1 MNTIRR
7 VWSLITAMIFCFNM
21 LVPNGLMVKA
31 AQQTSGNSKNY
42 LIVTK
47 DKETVKQLEKTYDKT
62 DEIGENAQGNLVKN
76 HMTSVALTQNE
87 VKKLEKDADILSV
100 EEDAEVTASSEV
112 IPDKDIHEKEENVV
126 EKNESDTEWNMQM
139 IHAKSTEDV
148 TGKDKVKIAV
158 LDSGVDDGND
168 IDLAYSI
175 TLVPGEEEMSPLF
188 MDGTGHGNSVAG
200 LIAAKDNQEGITGIA
215 PDAEIYSIRVLDDE
229 NKAPVSRIVEGI
241 YTAIREKVNIINMS
255 FGMDKP
261 SEALEKA
268 IQDAHEAGILLV
280 AAAGNTGDKGVQYPA
295 AFDEVIAVGSVD
307 KEAQVTG
314 SSPKGEEVEIVAPGE
329 LVRSTGVLGDERVD
343 SGTSLAAPQVAAVAA
358 KIWSKNIEMPAEFV
372 RQVMAKS
379 ANCYGDKDEYG
390 YGLLDAS
397 YALKNYSKYKKEYKG
412 DTKTQQVAEN
422 ERKVVSFEETGCVK
436 GSWSKD
442 DHEGQV
448 AKYSNLY
455 TMKRGARFPDKKSYV
470 DSNGKPIFA
479 QMTINPWWHG
489 HFKEN
494 YVSAF
499 RFETEI
505 ADSLDTKGKA
515 RNINSKSQLSETIQK
530 KIVDSINQIR
540 WDMEFGAGNTL
551 TVEDKRAFVWGMALH
566 NLTDAF
572 AHSTGFKK
580 DGVKYYL
587 SHNSVYHAH
596 DKSKAYGN
604 RFDCATEALRRA
616 LVYYRNRVPGPAEV
630 FLTASKTS
638 YGMNTGE
645 NESNGFYMINI
656 ENYASTESFHISNFF
671 GGVDCGYGEL
681 KIKTK

>member
-1 MNTIRR
+1 MNTIKR

-21 LVPNGLMVKA
+21 LVPNGLTVKA

-268 IQDAHEAGILLV
+268 IQDAHKAGILLV

-295 AFDEVIAVGSVD
+295 AFDEVMAVGSVD
-307 KEAQVTG
+307 KEAEVTG
-314 SSPKGEEVEIVAPGE
+314 SSSKGEEVEIVAPGE

-358 KIWSKNIEMPAEFV
+358 KIWSKDIKMSAEFV
-372 RQVMAKS
+372 RQVLAKS

-397 YALKNYSKYKKEYKG
+397 YALKNYSKYKKEYKE

-436 GSWSKD
+436 GSWRAD
-442 DHEGQV
+442 VHEDMVPSEKTYVKKGI
-448 AKYSNLY
+448 
-455 TMKRGARFPDKKSYV
+455 RFPDEAKKKNGDEYV
-470 DSNGKPIFA
+470 FRGMTSNPA
-479 QMTINPWWHG
+479 WHG
-489 HFKEN
+489 HFKVN
-494 YVSAF
+494 YIATF
-499 RFETEI
+499 IFETKV
-505 ADSLDTKGKA
+505 ADNVTASGGINDFYCPELTDQTQRTYIVKSVKDIEWDTDLKK
-515 RNINSKSQLSETIQK
+515 NSTQGQ
-530 KIVDSINQIR
+530 
-540 WDMEFGAGNTL
+540 
-551 TVEDKRAFVWGMALH
+551 KRAFIWGMALH

-572 AHSTGFKK
+572 AHSTILV
-580 DGVKYYL
+580 DGSERYYL
-587 SHNSVYHAH
+587 SHKGKYQAA
-596 DKSKAYGN
+596 DKTTNAFGN
-604 RFDCATEALRRA
+604 RFKCAKKALDIAINDYDNKRTPTYKVFAPVCKTTSGGLNDWVNGRMFE
-616 LVYYRNRVPGPAEV
+616 LINVYKYVKEV
-630 FLTASKTS
+630 AGTQAAAPFGEVSGNYSKS
-638 YGMNTGE
+638 
-645 NESNGFYMINI
+645 
-656 ENYASTESFHISNFF
+656 
-671 GGVDCGYGEL
+671 L
-681 KIKTK
+681 KTK

>member
-7 VWSLITAMIFCFNM
+7 VWSLITAMIFCFNV
-21 LVPNGLMVKA
+21 LVPNGLTVKA

-139 IHAKSTEDV
+139 IHANSTEDA
-148 TGKDKVKIAV
+148 TGKNKVKIAV

-200 LIAAKDNQEGITGIA
+200 LIAAKKNKEGITGIA
-215 PDAEIYSIRVLDDE
+215 PEAEIYSIRVLDDE

-307 KEAQVTG
+307 KEAQVIG
-314 SSPKGEEVEIVAPGE
+314 SSSKGEEVEIVAPGE

-358 KIWSKNIEMPAEFV
+358 KIWSKDIKMSAEFV
-372 RQVMAKS
+372 RQVLAKS

-397 YALKNYSKYKKEYKG
+397 YALKNYSKYKKEYKE
-412 DTKTQQVAEN
+412 DAKTQQVAEN

-436 GSWSKD
+436 GSWETD
-442 DHEGQV
+442 DHGDMV
-448 AKYSNLY
+448 SSSLGLVKS
-455 TMKRGARFPDKKSYV
+455 GARFPDKESYG
-470 DSNGKPIFA
+470 DGKGTYTFA
-479 QMTINPWWHG
+479 HMTKNPWWHG

-494 YVSAF
+494 YISSF
-499 RFETEI
+499 IYETELANHVKRDGTYGSFTERSQI
-505 ADSLDTKGKA
+505 SSEVAGKIRSSLAQIDWGK
-515 RNINSKSQLSETIQK
+515 E
-530 KIVDSINQIR
+530 
-540 WDMEFGAGNTL
+540 AGYNL
-551 TVEDKRAFVWGMALH
+551 YAEDKRAFIWGMALH

-572 AHSTGFKK
+572 SHSTGFQEN
-580 DGVKYYL
+580 GVKYYL
-587 SHNSVYHAH
+587 AHGSVFNAH
-596 DKSKAYGN
+596 SKSTRFGN
-604 RFDCATEALRRA
+604 RFQCATAALKNA
-616 LVYYRNRVPGPAEV
+616 LDLYKDNSRGTAEV
-630 FLTASKTS
+630 FLVASKTS
-638 YGMNTGE
+638 YGMNTGT
-645 NESNGFYMINI
+645 NGGFLMINI
-656 ENYASTESFHISNFF
+656 KEYMQVENFHYDGLF
-671 GGVDCGYGEL
+671 GGVDCSYGQL
-681 KIKTK
+681 KTK

>member
-1 MNTIRR
+1 MTVGGTKMNTIRR
-7 VWSLITAMIFCFNM
+7 VWSLITAMIFCFNV
-21 LVPNGLMVKA
+21 LVPNGLTVKA

-139 IHAKSTEDV
+139 IHANSTEDA
-148 TGKDKVKIAV
+148 TGKNKVKIAV

-200 LIAAKDNQEGITGIA
+200 LIAAKKNKEGITGIA
-215 PDAEIYSIRVLDDE
+215 PEAEIYSIRVLDDE

-307 KEAQVTG
+307 KEAQVIG
-314 SSPKGEEVEIVAPGE
+314 SSSKGEEVEIVAPGE

-358 KIWSKNIEMPAEFV
+358 KIWSKDIKMSAEFV
-372 RQVMAKS
+372 RQVLAKS
-379 ANCYGDKDEYG
+379 ANCYGDKDKYG

-397 YALKNYSKYKKEYKG
+397 YALKNYSKYKKEYKE
-412 DTKTQQVAEN
+412 DAKTQQVAEN

-436 GSWSKD
+436 GSWETD
-442 DHEGQV
+442 DHGDMV
-448 AKYSNLY
+448 SSSLGLVKS
-455 TMKRGARFPDKKSYV
+455 GARFPDKESYG
-470 DSNGKPIFA
+470 DGKGTYTFA
-479 QMTINPWWHG
+479 HMTKNPWWHG

-494 YVSAF
+494 YISSF
-499 RFETEI
+499 IYETELANHVKRDGTYGSFTERSQI
-505 ADSLDTKGKA
+505 SSEVAGKIRSSLAQIDWGK
-515 RNINSKSQLSETIQK
+515 E
-530 KIVDSINQIR
+530 
-540 WDMEFGAGNTL
+540 AGYNL
-551 TVEDKRAFVWGMALH
+551 YAEDKRAFIWGMALH

-572 AHSTGFKK
+572 SHSTGFQEN
-580 DGVKYYL
+580 GVKYYL
-587 SHNSVYHAH
+587 AHGSVFNAH
-596 DKSKAYGN
+596 SKSTRFGN
-604 RFDCATEALRRA
+604 RFQCATAALKNA
-616 LVYYRNRVPGPAEV
+616 LDLYKDNSRGTAEV
-630 FLTASKTS
+630 FLVASKTS
-638 YGMNTGE
+638 YGMNTGT
-645 NESNGFYMINI
+645 NGGFLMINI
-656 ENYASTESFHISNFF
+656 KEYMQVENFHYDGLF
-671 GGVDCGYGEL
+671 GGVDCSYGQL
-681 KIKTK
+681 KTK

>member
-7 VWSLITAMIFCFNM
+7 VWSLITAMIFCFNV
-21 LVPNGLMVKA
+21 LVPNGLTVKA

-126 EKNESDTEWNMQM
+126 EKNENDTEWNMQM
-139 IHAKSTEDV
+139 IHANSTEDA

-200 LIAAKDNQEGITGIA
+200 LIAAQKNKEGITGIA
-215 PDAEIYSIRVLDDE
+215 PEAEIYSIRVLDDE

-268 IQDAHEAGILLV
+268 IQDAHKAGILLV

-295 AFDEVIAVGSVD
+295 AFDEVMAVGSVD
-307 KEAQVTG
+307 KEAEVTG
-314 SSPKGEEVEIVAPGE
+314 SSSKGEEVEIVAPGE

-358 KIWSKNIEMPAEFV
+358 KIWSKDIKMSAEFV
-372 RQVMAKS
+372 RQVLAKS
-379 ANCYGDKDEYG
+379 ANCYGDKGEYG

-397 YALKNYSKYKKEYKG
+397 YALKNYSKYKKEYKE
-412 DTKTQQVAEN
+412 DAKTQQVAEN

-442 DHEGQV
+442 AHEGMV
-448 AKYSNLY
+448 PSEKTYV
-455 TMKRGARFPDKKSYV
+455 KKGIRFPDNKVYCESDGVSYV
-470 DSNGKPIFA
+470 FA
-479 QMTINPWWHG
+479 GMGHNPWWHG
-489 HFKEN
+489 KYTVN
-494 YVSAF
+494 YISTF
-499 RFETEI
+499 IYETQL
-505 ADSLDTKGKA
+505 ADHIDKNGNISTFVKTCPLDTSIINEIKA
-515 RNINSKSQLSETIQK
+515 DL
-530 KIVDSINQIR
+530 NQIV
-540 WDMEFGAGNTL
+540 WSWEF
-551 TVEDKRAFVWGMALH
+551 DKTPTQGQRRAFIWGMALH
-566 NLTDAF
+566 NLTDTF
-572 AHSTGFKK
+572 AHSTILF
-580 DGVKYYL
+580 DGTERYYL
-587 SHNSVYHAH
+587 SHDGKYQAA
-596 DKSKAYGN
+596 DKTTDAYAN
-604 RFDCATEALRRA
+604 RFKCAKKALDIAISDYDNKRTPTYKAFVPACRKKDGG
-616 LVYYRNRVPGPAEV
+616 LNEWVKGRMFELINVYKYVKEV
-630 FLTASKTS
+630 AGAQAAAPFGEVSGVYSKS
-638 YGMNTGE
+638 
-645 NESNGFYMINI
+645 
-656 ENYASTESFHISNFF
+656 
-671 GGVDCGYGEL
+671 L
-681 KIKTK
+681 KTK

>member
-7 VWSLITAMIFCFNM
+7 VWSLITAMIFCFNV
-21 LVPNGLMVKA
+21 LVPNGLTVKA

-139 IHAKSTEDV
+139 IHANSTEDA

-200 LIAAKDNQEGITGIA
+200 LIAAKKNKEGITGIA
-215 PDAEIYSIRVLDDE
+215 PEAEIYSIRVLDDE

-307 KEAQVTG
+307 KEAQVIG
-314 SSPKGEEVEIVAPGE
+314 SSSKGEEVEIVAPGE

-358 KIWSKNIEMPAEFV
+358 KIWSKDIKMSAEFV
-372 RQVMAKS
+372 RQVLAKS

-397 YALKNYSKYKKEYKG
+397 YALKNYSKYKKEYKE
-412 DTKTQQVAEN
+412 DAKTQQVAEN
-422 ERKVVSFEETGCVK
+422 ERKVISFEETGCVK
-436 GSWSKD
+436 GSWETD
-442 DHEGQV
+442 DHGDMV
-448 AKYSNLY
+448 SSSLGLVKS
-455 TMKRGARFPDKKSYV
+455 GARFPDKESYG
-470 DSNGKPIFA
+470 DGKGTYTFA
-479 QMTINPWWHG
+479 HMTKNPWWHG

-494 YVSAF
+494 YISSF
-499 RFETEI
+499 IYETELANHVKRDGTYGSFTERSQI
-505 ADSLDTKGKA
+505 SSEVAGKIRSSLAQIDWGK
-515 RNINSKSQLSETIQK
+515 E
-530 KIVDSINQIR
+530 
-540 WDMEFGAGNTL
+540 AGYNL
-551 TVEDKRAFVWGMALH
+551 YAEDKRAFIWGMALH

-572 AHSTGFKK
+572 SHSTGFQEN
-580 DGVKYYL
+580 GVKYYL
-587 SHNSVYHAH
+587 AHGSVFNAH
-596 DKSKAYGN
+596 SKSTRFGN
-604 RFDCATEALRRA
+604 RFQCATAALKNA
-616 LVYYRNRVPGPAEV
+616 LDLYKDNSRGTAEV
-630 FLTASKTS
+630 FLVASKTS
-638 YGMNTGE
+638 YGMNTGT
-645 NESNGFYMINI
+645 NGGFLMINI
-656 ENYASTESFHISNFF
+656 KEYMQVENFHYDGLF
-671 GGVDCGYGEL
+671 GGVDCSYGQL
-681 KIKTK
+681 KTK

>member
-7 VWSLITAMIFCFNM
+7 VWSLITAMIFCFNV
-21 LVPNGLMVKA
+21 LVPNGLTVKA

-100 EEDAEVTASSEV
+100 EEDAEVMASSEV
-112 IPDKDIHEKEENVV
+112 IPDKDIHEKEEKVV

-139 IHAKSTEDV
+139 IHADSTEDV

-200 LIAAKDNQEGITGIA
+200 LIAAKKNKEGITGIA
-215 PDAEIYSIRVLDDE
+215 PEAEIYSIRVLDDE

-307 KEAQVTG
+307 KEAQVIG
-314 SSPKGEEVEIVAPGE
+314 SSSKGEEVEIVAPGE

-372 RQVMAKS
+372 RQVLAKS

-412 DTKTQQVAEN
+412 DTKTQQVEEN

-436 GSWSKD
+436 GSWETD
-442 DHEGQV
+442 DHEKMVPSEKTYVKKG
-448 AKYSNLY
+448 
-455 TMKRGARFPDKKSYV
+455 MRFPDEAKQKVNEEQYV
-470 DSNGKPIFA
+470 FRG
-479 QMTINPWWHG
+479 MTKNPAWHG
-489 HFKEN
+489 HFKVN
-494 YVSAF
+494 YIGTF
-499 RFETEI
+499 IFETKV
-505 ADSLDTKGKA
+505 ADNVTASGG
-515 RNINSKSQLSETIQK
+515 INNFYCPELTDQTQRTYIVQSVK
-530 KIVDSINQIR
+530 KIR
-540 WDMEFGAGNTL
+540 WDTDLKKNSTQGQ
-551 TVEDKRAFVWGMALH
+551 KRAFIWGMALH
-566 NLTDAF
+566 NLTDSF
-572 AHSTGFKK
+572 SHSTIYHDAKTGK
-580 DGVKYYL
+580 DYYL
-587 SHNSVYHAH
+587 SHRSSHYAVAH
-596 DKSKAYGN
+596 MMDDEFGN
-604 RFDCATEALRRA
+604 RYACAKKALAKAISDYDNKRTPS
-616 LVYYRNRVPGPAEV
+616 YKV
-630 FLTASKTS
+630 FLPACRKTDNS
-638 YGMNTGE
+638 EGIN
-645 NESNGFYMINI
+645 NGKFKMIKI
-656 ENYASTESFHISNFF
+656 ENYVSAIAGASAASPFTNVTGKYDKSME
-671 GGVDCGYGEL
+671 
-681 KIKTK
+681 TK

>member
-1 MNTIRR
+1 MTVGGTKMNTIRR
-7 VWSLITAMIFCFNM
+7 VWSLITAMIFCFNV
-21 LVPNGLMVKA
+21 LVPNGLTVKA

-139 IHAKSTEDV
+139 IHANSTEDA

-200 LIAAKDNQEGITGIA
+200 LIAAKKNKEGITGIA
-215 PDAEIYSIRVLDDE
+215 PEAEIYSIRVLDDE

-307 KEAQVTG
+307 KEAQVIG
-314 SSPKGEEVEIVAPGE
+314 SSSKGEEVEIVAPGE

-358 KIWSKNIEMPAEFV
+358 KIWSKDIKMSAEFV
-372 RQVMAKS
+372 RQVLAKS

-397 YALKNYSKYKKEYKG
+397 YALKNYSKYKKEYKE
-412 DTKTQQVAEN
+412 DAKTQQVAEN
-422 ERKVVSFEETGCVK
+422 ERKVISFEETGCVK
-436 GSWSKD
+436 GSWETD
-442 DHEGQV
+442 DHGDMV
-448 AKYSNLY
+448 SSSLGLVKS
-455 TMKRGARFPDKKSYV
+455 GARFPDKESYG
-470 DSNGKPIFA
+470 DGKGTYTFA
-479 QMTINPWWHG
+479 HMTKNPWWHG

-494 YVSAF
+494 YISSF
-499 RFETEI
+499 IYETELANHVKRDGTYGSFTERSQI
-505 ADSLDTKGKA
+505 SSEVAGKIRSSLAQIDWGK
-515 RNINSKSQLSETIQK
+515 E
-530 KIVDSINQIR
+530 
-540 WDMEFGAGNTL
+540 AGYNL
-551 TVEDKRAFVWGMALH
+551 YAEDKRAFIWGMALH

-572 AHSTGFKK
+572 SHSTGFQEN
-580 DGVKYYL
+580 GVKYYL
-587 SHNSVYHAH
+587 AHGSVFNAH
-596 DKSKAYGN
+596 SKSTRFGN
-604 RFDCATEALRRA
+604 RFQCATAALKNA
-616 LVYYRNRVPGPAEV
+616 LDLYKDNSRGTAEV
-630 FLTASKTS
+630 FLVASKTS
-638 YGMNTGE
+638 YGMNTGT
-645 NESNGFYMINI
+645 NGGFLMINI
-656 ENYASTESFHISNFF
+656 KEYMQVENFHYDGLF
-671 GGVDCGYGEL
+671 GGVDCSYGQL
-681 KIKTK
+681 KTK

>member
-1 MNTIRR
+1 
-7 VWSLITAMIFCFNM
+7 M
-21 LVPNGLMVKA
+21 LVPNGLTVKA

-139 IHAKSTEDV
+139 IHANSTEDA

-200 LIAAKDNQEGITGIA
+200 LIAAKKNKEGITGIA
-215 PDAEIYSIRVLDDE
+215 PEAEIYSIRVLDDE

-307 KEAQVTG
+307 KEAQVIG
-314 SSPKGEEVEIVAPGE
+314 SSSKGEEVEIVAPGE

-358 KIWSKNIEMPAEFV
+358 KIWSKDIKMSAEFV
-372 RQVMAKS
+372 RQVLAKS

-397 YALKNYSKYKKEYKG
+397 YALKNYSKYKKEYKE
-412 DTKTQQVAEN
+412 DAKTQQVAEN
-422 ERKVVSFEETGCVK
+422 ERKVISFEETGCVK
-436 GSWSKD
+436 GSWETD
-442 DHEGQV
+442 DHGDMV
-448 AKYSNLY
+448 SSSLGLVKS
-455 TMKRGARFPDKKSYV
+455 GARFPDKESYG
-470 DSNGKPIFA
+470 DGKGTYTFA
-479 QMTINPWWHG
+479 HMTKNPWWHG

-494 YVSAF
+494 YISSF
-499 RFETEI
+499 IYETELANHVKRDGTYGSFTERSQI
-505 ADSLDTKGKA
+505 SSEVAGKIRSSLAQIDWGK
-515 RNINSKSQLSETIQK
+515 E
-530 KIVDSINQIR
+530 
-540 WDMEFGAGNTL
+540 AGYNL
-551 TVEDKRAFVWGMALH
+551 YAEDKRAFIWGMALH

-572 AHSTGFKK
+572 SHSTGFQEN
-580 DGVKYYL
+580 GVKYYL
-587 SHNSVYHAH
+587 AHGSVFNAH
-596 DKSKAYGN
+596 SKSTRFGN
-604 RFDCATEALRRA
+604 RFQCATAALKNA
-616 LVYYRNRVPGPAEV
+616 LDLYKDNSRGTAEV
-630 FLTASKTS
+630 FLVASKTS
-638 YGMNTGE
+638 YGMNTGT
-645 NESNGFYMINI
+645 NGGFLMINI
-656 ENYASTESFHISNFF
+656 KEYMQVENFHYDGLF
-671 GGVDCGYGEL
+671 GGVDCSYGQL
-681 KIKTK
+681 KTK

>member
-1 MNTIRR
+1 MNIIKRIGA
-7 VWSLITAMIFCFNM
+7 LITALIFCFNM
-21 LVPNGLMVKA
+21 MVPEGLMIKA
-31 AQQTSGNSKNY
+31 AQLTGENSKNY

-62 DEIGENAQGNLVKN
+62 EEIGENAQGNLEKN

-87 VKKLEKDADILSV
+87 AKKLEKDADILSV

-112 IPDKDIHEKEENVV
+112 IPEKDIHEKEEKVV
-126 EKNESDTEWNMQM
+126 EKNKSETEWNMQM
-139 IHAKSTEDV
+139 IHADSTKD
-148 TGKDKVKIAV
+148 TKGKDKVKIAV

-314 SSPKGEEVEIVAPGE
+314 SSSKGEEVEIVAPGE

-372 RQVMAKS
+372 RQVLAKS
-379 ANCYGDKDEYG
+379 ANCYGDKDECG

-397 YALKNYSKYKKEYKG
+397 YALKNYSKYKKEYKE
-412 DTKTQQVAEN
+412 DAKTQQVAEN
-422 ERKVVSFEETGCVK
+422 ERKVVSFEETSCVK
-436 GSWSKD
+436 GSWKTD
-442 DHEGQV
+442 DHENMIPSENTNV
-448 AKYSNLY
+448 K
-455 TMKRGARFPDKKSYV
+455 KGARYPDECVNTK
-470 DSNGKPIFA
+470 GMEA
-479 QMTINPWWHG
+479 NPWWHG
-489 HFKEN
+489 YYKKKRGANLGANN
-494 YVSAF
+494 Y
-499 RFETEI
+499 I
-505 ADSLDTKGKA
+505 ASYIYITKKA
-515 RNINSKSQLSETIQK
+515 NELKYGGTASKPNGLSDVALKDIIKDIDDINWDNYFSKKASPGQ
-530 KIVDSINQIR
+530 
-540 WDMEFGAGNTL
+540 
-551 TVEDKRAFVWGMALH
+551 KRAFVWGMAIH
-566 NLTDAF
+566 SLTDMF
-572 AHSTGFKK
+572 AHTAFYKGEYMSHAKNLAHKK
-580 DGVKYYL
+580 DDRYDAAIAAMNMAMRKYSSSQHYNGSVDEFSTVKDIPSDY
-587 SHNSVYHAH
+587 
-596 DKSKAYGN
+596 KFGN
-604 RFDCATEALRRA
+604 LYSYVKEVTGDANLAWT
-616 LVYYRNRVPGPAEV
+616 YRNYNKD
-630 FLTASKTS
+630 LQ
-638 YGMNTGE
+638 
-645 NESNGFYMINI
+645 
-656 ENYASTESFHISNFF
+656 
-671 GGVDCGYGEL
+671 
-681 KIKTK
+681 TK